1 MIPLP
6 FLLRVRHWVQILVTP
21 AGRLALG
28 VERPIFWPEN
38 YFVLVE
44 RPEGEHDKE
53 THSARAVG
61 VLRRRIG

>member
-6 FLLRVRHWVQILVTP
+6 LLPRVRAQILVTP